1 MDDVATNRAQASGS
15 SAAKIRRDSG
25 FAPTDPAVYFDLFEP
40 ARRTRKPTVMMIH
53 GGGHTGTCYIHTPDG
68 RPGWAQF
75 FAGRGHRV
83 VVPDWPGTGR
93 SGAVAKDRLTGEL
106 VCRALGGLIE
116 HLGEPVVVLTHSMS
130 GAYGWK
136 LIENFGARI
145 PALVAVA
152 PGPPGNVQ
160 PRAEIVA
167 RAPDH
172 IDIRRGGS
180 VRRVPLREARLPDVE
195 FVRGKLL
202 GPNTRHF
209 PMQAVDAYART
220 LQSLPPRL
228 MYERQNVDASQL
240 RVADTRPFRDKPIL
254 MVTGA
259 EDVDHTRELDGA
271 IADWLRDIGA
281 AIEFRFL
288 ADEGIAGNGHMLMLE
303 DNSDAIA
310 GLIVDWIG
318 EAVR

>member
-1 MDDVATNRAQASGS
+1 MDEVSPRREQAA
-15 SAAKIRRDSG
+15 SAAKFRRDSG
-25 FAPTDPAVYFDLFEP
+25 FAPTDPAIYFDLFEP
-40 ARRTRKPTVMMIH
+40 ARRTRKPTVMMVH

-68 RPGWAQF
+68 RPGWAQY
-75 FAGRGHRV
+75 FAACGHRV

-93 SGAVAKDRLTGEL
+93 SGAVAPDRLTGER
-106 VCRALGGLIE
+106 VCRALGGLIR

-136 LIENFGARI
+136 LIEDCGDSI

-160 PRAEIVA
+160 PAAEIVA
-167 RAPDH
+167 RAADH

-180 VRRVPLREARLPDVE
+180 VRRVPLRAARLPDVE

-209 PMQAVDAYART
+209 PMHAVEGYART

-228 MYERQNVDASQL
+228 MYERQNIDSSQL
-240 RVADTRPFRDKPIL
+240 RVADARPFRDKNIL
-254 MVTGA
+254 MVTGS
-259 EDVDHTRELDGA
+259 EDVDHTREIDGA
-271 IADWLRDIGA
+271 IAAWLRDIGA
-281 AIEFRFL
+281 AIEFRYL

-303 DNSDAIA
+303 DNSDEIA
-310 GLIVDWIG
+310 GLIVDWLG
-318 EAVR
+318 RKLG